1 MWDDGGNYSA
11 TECNRELSILL
22 PFGGF
27 FSTICPW
34 ALQVIT
40 YYENMDIDRSQQ
52 SHHATLVKKIQYP
65 LFLERILFASNPG
78 WHVEDPRSLLVSS
91 WSKSSFIPFSY
102 VMMFWALSLLLFLS
116 THILESKIGLWRS
129 IFISAWCIFH
139 ARDRQVTEIRERE
152 RERALHVNGLNFE
165 RPSCSK
171 TLSTLVNILSL

>member
-1 MWDDGGNYSA
+1 MWDDSGNYLA

-52 SHHATLVKKIQYP
+52 SHHATLAKKI
-65 LFLERILFASNPG
+65 
-78 WHVEDPRSLLVSS
+78 
-91 WSKSSFIPFSY
+91 SFILRAHPLSTQSRLTR
-102 VMMFWALSLLLFLS
+102 WRSALSACFQLVQMLFHSVQLCCNGVLS
-116 THILESKIGLWRS
+116 SRLSAYILESKIGLWRS

-139 ARDRQVTEIRERE
+139 ARDRQVTEIRER
-152 RERALHVNGLNFE
+152 ALHVNGLNFE